1 MNALE
6 IFGICFI
13 VEICAIVFTVIMSMI
28 AAKLDLINKKR
39 NYKKMMQMDE
49 NLRKNGGTASSDTKT
64 PESDNK
70 ETESK
75 KEEDPM
81 SKFFEE
87 VQKDPSIL
95 NEAMKDALSEGYKN
109 LEKN

>member
-13 VEICAIVFTVIMSMI
+13 VELCAIVFTVIMSMI

-39 NYKKMMQMDE
+39 NYKKMMEMDE
-49 NLRKNGGTASSDTKT
+49 KLKKNGGTVSNSTTEDKKETDTK
-64 PESDNK
+64 N
-70 ETESK
+70 
-75 KEEDPM
+75 DPM
-81 SKFFEE
+81 DDFFKE
-87 VQKDPSIL
+87 VQTNPDIL
-95 NEAMKDALSEGYKN
+95 NEAMKNALSEGYKN